1 MAGVGR
7 LARQNVKAGRG
18 NTPLAH
24 AVVERVEIDDGAPS
38 MPDLGP
44 VKLRRVRA
52 KRKGR
57 FPGPSEAL
65 SCADPYGLF
74 ELLDPPELPEPVPD
88 EPDEPELDD
97 PDVPEPPLEPDEP
110 PEPMPDDPCGFAAA
124 PPEPEPRPDTP
135 PVLDGS
141 EPREVLVA
149 LPEVDSRLPAETPV
163 RVVVLLPPRT
173 ETPERSRTLAPTPT
187 DTPVDVREWMVR
199 RLRTDTLDGSS

>member
-74 ELLDPPELPEPVPD
+74 EPH
-88 EPDEPELDD
+88 
-97 PDVPEPPLEPDEP
+97 EP

-149 LPEVDSRLPAETPV
+149 PLEVDSRLPAETPV
-163 RVVVLLPPRT
+163 GVVVLLPPRT

-187 DTPVDVREWMVR
+187 DTPVALRSRIVR
-199 RLRTDTLDGSS
+199 RLRTETLDGSS

>member
-38 MPDLGP
+38 MPELGP

-74 ELLDPPELPEPVPD
+74 EPLDPPELPEPV
-88 EPDEPELDD
+88 
-97 PDVPEPPLEPDEP
+97 PDEP

-124 PPEPEPRPDTP
+124 PPEPEPRPD
-135 PVLDGS
+135 
-141 EPREVLVA
+141 
-149 LPEVDSRLPAETPV
+149 
-163 RVVVLLPPRT
+163 
-173 ETPERSRTLAPTPT
+173 
-187 DTPVDVREWMVR
+187 
-199 RLRTDTLDGSS
+199 